1 MNIYIKR
8 VVFAVVCLALLS
20 MPLSAQKGKPT
31 GGSSG
36 GGSTACAVATT
47 PQLSTSTAAPGIN
60 VGVFSR
66 ITNCSSGKAR
76 YTVTVSAVSSCGEET
91 VIASSIISFNGGE
104 AKLISVSYPVA
115 PGTCQGTSSVFVNVY
130 SGSTFLS
137 SQSAPLTIQ

>member
-8 VVFAVVCLALLS
+8 VVFAVVCLTLLS
-20 MPLSAQKGKPT
+20 IPLSAQKGKPSA
-31 GGSSG
+31 GGSG
-36 GGSTACAVATT
+36 GGTTGCAVATT

-91 VIASSIISFNGGE
+91 IIASSIISFNGGE

-115 PGTCQGTSSVFVNVY
+115 PGTCQGVSSVFVNVY
-130 SGSTFLS
+130 SGGTLLA